1 MSPTRISVLVPVRD
15 EAESVRPLLAELV
28 PVLEGIGRPWEILF
42 IDDGSTD
49 GTRDILRDATEEI
62 PGVRMIRF
70 TRNFGK
76 AAAYMAGF
84 RHAGGRIIVT
94 MDGDLQ
100 DDPGEIPEMLRELEE
115 GDNDLVVGWKKE
127 RLANEPVK
135 KIPSVVYNRIK
146 SLLFGLS
153 LHDSNSGYRVMRRP
167 VMESL
172 DLYGGNY
179 RFIPELAALRGYRV
193 AEVPVHHRARQ
204 FGQSK
209 FGPFR
214 FWTGLLDLLTV
225 RFLTGFIARP
235 LHFFGTAGLIPLLL
249 GGLLEF
255 YVLAARL
262 MGSTFRTH
270 LAAMII
276 GVLLIV
282 VGVQLIATG
291 LVCEMLSAQGQR
303 RSYEIAGRFGFQD
316 ND

>member
-1 MSPTRISVLVPVRD
+1 MTPAGISIVIPVRD
-15 EAESVRPLLAELV
+15 EEESIRPLLDSLV
-28 PVLEGIGRPWEILF
+28 PVMEKIGRPWEAIF
-42 IDDGSTD
+42 VDDGSTD
-49 GTRDILRDATEEI
+49 GTRSLLREAAGDIPA
-62 PGVRMIRF
+62 VKAIRF

-84 RHAGGRIIVT
+84 RAAGGSVIVT
-94 MDGDLQ
+94 MDSDLQ
-100 DDPGEIPEMLRELEE
+100 DDPREIPRLLRTLKE
-115 GDNDLVVGWKKE
+115 GDNDLVVGWKKN

-135 KIPSVVYNRIK
+135 KIPSFIYNKCK

-153 LHDSNSGYRVMRRP
+153 LRDSNCGFRAMRRS

-179 RFIPELAALRGYRV
+179 RFIPELANLRGFWI
-193 AEVPVHHRARQ
+193 AEIPVRHRPREY
-204 FGQSK
+204 GHSK
-209 FGPFR
+209 YGAFR

-225 RFLTGFIARP
+225 RFLTGFVARP
-235 LHFFGTAGLIPLLL
+235 LHFFGTAGLVPLLL
-249 GGLLEF
+249 GGMLEF
-255 YVLAARL
+255 YVLIAKL

-291 LVCEMLSAQGQR
+291 LVCEMISAQGR
-303 RSYEIAGRFGFQD
+303 RRTYEIAGRHGFGED
-316 ND
+316 E